1 MVTGLELY
9 FILQRDLKISHS
21 DVRTKSSLDLD
32 PLNFEYVAI
41 EDEIAHN
48 GSPVR
53 KESNDMR
60 NLEIEEGLG
69 RQFTEDGKIP
79 WRGVVL

>member
-1 MVTGLELY
+1 M
-9 FILQRDLKISHS
+9 
-21 DVRTKSSLDLD
+21 
-32 PLNFEYVAI
+32 AI

-60 NLEIEEGLG
+60 NLEVEEGLG
-69 RQFTEDGKIP
+69 RQFTKDGKIP